1 LTALECIYK
10 IQEKPALEYITMR
23 RPVLF
28 IFVTMTFIAFIAFTA
43 TKDIFS
49 QKQGVPN
56 FALHTIN
63 GKRLVFYNILKKLPP
78 KGIVILNFT
87 SIYCKPCRKEIPELL
102 SISGKGGSRIKL
114 ICIYAESGRPV
125 SDNARELGVLDRAC
139 VDPFGAIRSR
149 FVVEKIPVTIL
160 IDKSRTILGRF
171 EGYTED
177 NIRSIRGIV
186 IGR

>member
-1 LTALECIYK
+1 
-10 IQEKPALEYITMR
+10 MR
-23 RPVLF
+23 RLIFFV
-28 IFVTMTFIAFIAFTA
+28 FVTMTFLTFIAFTA
-43 TKDIFS
+43 IKDIFS
-49 QKQGVPN
+49 QSRVVPN
-56 FALHTIN
+56 FALHTID

-87 SIYCKPCRKEIPELL
+87 SIYCKPCRREIPELL
-102 SISGKGGSRIKL
+102 NISRKGGSRIKL
-114 ICIYAESGRPV
+114 ICIYAESGKPA

-177 NIRSIRGIV
+177 NIQSIKGIV